1 MSYVRSYID
10 VVTTDI
16 SYQAHATGLTN
27 PKADFITGQKNM
39 LMRVPLE
46 TRFKEWETR

>member
-1 MSYVRSYID
+1 MLLLPIYRIK
-10 VVTTDI
+10 
-16 SYQAHATGLTN
+16 HMPPGLTN